1 MGNQNSDVKANA
13 DEHSQLMENYNTVKN
28 IQDEKYGEGVLMQ
41 NKLTGAYCLLKEY
54 NSTDDYEFEKAYSK
68 YKKRSELKH
77 DNIVMLLGI
86 AQKKESQ
93 LCSTF
98 YKLYVLY
105 EYVNDNLEQHIQLH
119 QQTGQHFIESE
130 LWDILLQSVSAL
142 SYLQQKGITHQ
153 NIKPSN
159 IFFDQNQLI
168 KIADSQ
174 VIQQMNTFSL
184 VATNPKEPPKNSYL
198 SPALIE
204 VTLHY
209 EIYTYF
215 IYFQQQMKALAQNN
229 WSPSHDTSKSD
240 IFSLGMT
247 IISAG
252 LLEDLDSCYSYYPEP
267 AFLED
272 IFKQKFNQFK
282 SSYSSKLTNIL
293 GIMTSLSEETRP
305 DFNQLWNQLQQF
317 QTKNHLLPSIIQ
329 GGNEKLNYDQ
339 NNPHL
344 DSQNRYQNH
353 YINEQQKDQHQVE
366 VAGQNNQKMKQSP
379 STQPKIVND
388 DNENVVDDTEDTV
401 DQIKRQNPQNYNK
414 NYAEKQ
420 QFNQLAQNQQEVRT
434 PAVPSRSISQS
445 GTADGSNPLKNSNF
459 NQNNIIKPNQ
469 AIKQTSNILPPTI
482 QSTQNYTNNII
493 TSKAIAPIN
502 PNISLPSHPMNKDFE
517 SQKSLLMNV
526 KTIYICK
533 TQPDENTGAIERG
546 TVRQGEAEQFL
557 QSQQINNLNS
567 QFNIENTQNN
577 NNKYNQQQAL
587 NNSQQK
593 GSSRSN
599 SFYNNQSNINYNN
612 NLNGNMR
619 SGSSANLHA
628 NNNYVGVSGIQS
640 HNQGNINGSMQKNNS
655 FHNNSQSNS
664 SLLKEH
670 NVQNLNDISNIHNYS
685 NIDDFK
691 ISNQQSNIFNNN
703 PKLQHQIA
711 STTPYKAQ
719 NQYAQE
725 NKTKLDDLQNIKIVT
740 QQNKSFSNSFYEN
753 NLKNQKDDINK
764 SNINNVHATP
774 ATTSVNNNN
783 LSSYLPQ
790 YQAKSINLAS
800 NNTSFSNI
808 NNQSKPA
815 ESSFP
820 LTQQFTVPQ
829 QANDGKN
836 LLTNFEELKSKLQE
850 AELKAKLE
858 YESKYG
864 QISQNSTSNYG
875 TVIQQTNDYPQN
887 IDYSM
892 QYGKG
897 NTKINSNIDDI
908 IKKYDIKNTNHN
920 SNTSYGNFNQSQSSD
935 GDQIQ
940 KRYQQQQYLGTS
952 EGQNN
957 QQVISK
963 NFSSQMMNEPEEQVK
978 KQKQEIQHSKQQS
991 ISDSASRNFI
1001 TPISNVKANGAP
1013 AFTPVTNVQSF
1024 LNQSAQSNN
1033 NYQQFSPLQSQQN
1046 NQSQQYKAQ
1055 ENLPNFN
1062 YQNTDYNNNNQF
1074 YSNRFNSE
1082 IPEVV
1087 IENYQNGS
1095 RYEGEKMNGLRHGQ
1109 GRFFYQDGGLYDGE
1123 WKDNK
1128 MNGRGV
1134 LSYASGKI
1142 AYDGYWEDDKFHGF
1156 GALFNENPA
1165 ELLNCFDYRD
1175 FDQVDEYWIKYDG
1188 EFKDDNKDGFGT
1200 LYLSNGERFEGSFKN
1215 DFVCG
1220 PGSFYKINGEKVDG
1234 IWQNNKLIQ
1243 S

>member
-13 DEHSQLMENYNTVKN
+13 DEHSQLMENYITVKN

-68 YKKRSELKH
+68 YKKRQELKH

-105 EYVNDNLEQHIQLH
+105 EYVSDNLEQHIQLH

-174 VIQQMNTFSL
+174 VIQQMNTFSQ
-184 VATNPKEPPKNSYL
+184 VATNPKEPPKNTYL
-198 SPALIE
+198 SPALI
-204 VTLHY
+204 
-209 EIYTYF
+209 
-215 IYFQQQMKALAQNN
+215 QALIQNN
-229 WSPSHDTSKSD
+229 WSPNHDTSKSD

-247 IISAG
+247 IIGAG
-252 LLEDLDSCYSYYPEP
+252 LLEDLDSCYCYYPEP

-272 IFKQKFNQFK
+272 IFKQKFDQFK
-282 SSYSSKLTNIL
+282 SKYSNKLTNIL

-317 QTKNHLLPSIIQ
+317 QAKNLHQSSNIQ
-329 GGNEKLNYDQ
+329 GGSEKQHYDQ
-339 NNPHL
+339 NNLHL

-353 YINEQQKDQHQVE
+353 YINEQQKNKHQGE
-366 VAGQNNQKMKQSP
+366 ISGQNNQKMKQSP

-388 DNENVVDDTEDTV
+388 DNENVIDDTEDSV

-434 PAVPSRSISQS
+434 PAVSQRSTSQQ
-445 GTADGSNPLKNSNF
+445 GTIEGNNPLKNSSF
-459 NQNNIIKPNQ
+459 NQNNIIKTSQ
-469 AIKQTSNILPPTI
+469 AIKQTSQILPPTI
-482 QSTQNYTNNII
+482 QSTSNVTNSNI
-493 TSKAIAPIN
+493 TSKAVATIKS
-502 PNISLPSHPMNKDFE
+502 NISLPSHPMNKDFE
-517 SQKSLLMNV
+517 SLQSLLMNV

-546 TVRQGEAEQFL
+546 TVRQGEVEQFL
-557 QSQQINNLNS
+557 QSQQNNNLNS
-567 QFNIENTQNN
+567 SFNIENTYNN

-587 NNSQQK
+587 NNTQQK
-593 GSSRSN
+593 ASSRSN
-599 SFYNNQSNINYNN
+599 SFYNNSSNINYNN

-628 NNNYVGVSGIQS
+628 NNNIVGASGMQS
-640 HNQGNINGSMQKNNS
+640 LNQGNINGSMQKNNS
-655 FHNNSQSNS
+655 FHNNSQVNS
-664 SLLKEH
+664 SLLKDH

-711 STTPYKAQ
+711 STTPYKPQ

-725 NKTKLDDLQNIKIVT
+725 NKTKLDDLQNIKVVT

-753 NLKNQKDDINK
+753 NLKNQKDDNSKTNLNGI
-764 SNINNVHATP
+764 HATP
-774 ATTSVNNNN
+774 TTVNNNN

-820 LTQQFTVPQ
+820 LMQQFTIPQ
-829 QANDGKN
+829 TANDEKN

-864 QISQNSTSNYG
+864 QISSNSTSNYG
-875 TVIQQTNDYPQN
+875 TIIQQTNEYPQN

-897 NTKINSNIDDI
+897 STKTNNNIDDI
-908 IKKYDIKNTNHN
+908 IKKYENKG
-920 SNTSYGNFNQSQSSD
+920 SNQNNNASYQNFNQSQSSD
-935 GDQIQ
+935 GDQVQ
-940 KRYQQQQYLGTS
+940 KRYQQYLGNS
-952 EGQNN
+952 DGQNN
-957 QQVISK
+957 QQTISK

-991 ISDSASRNFI
+991 ISDSSSRNI
-1001 TPISNVKANGAP
+1001 APISNVKTNVAP
-1013 AFTPVTNVQSF
+1013 MYTPVPNVQSF
-1024 LNQSAQSNN
+1024 LNQSAQSNHN
-1033 NYQQFSPLQSQQN
+1033 NQQQSPIQPQQN
-1046 NQSQQYKAQ
+1046 NQSQQYKVQ

-1062 YQNTDYNNNNQF
+1062 YQNSDYNNNNQF
-1074 YSNRFNSE
+1074 YSNRFNNE

-1109 GRFFYQDGGLYDGE
+1109 GRFYYQDGGLYDGE

>member
-13 DEHSQLMENYNTVKN
+13 DEHSQLMENYITVKN

-68 YKKRSELKH
+68 YKKRQELKH
-77 DNIVMLLGI
+77 ENIVMLLGI

-130 LWDILLQSVSAL
+130 LWDILMQSVSAL

-159 IFFDQNQLI
+159 IFFDQNQMV

-204 VTLHY
+204 
-209 EIYTYF
+209 
-215 IYFQQQMKALAQNN
+215 ALAQNN
-229 WSPSHDTSKSD
+229 WSPNHDTSKSD

-252 LLEDLDSCYSYYPEP
+252 LLEDLDSCYIYYPEP
-267 AFLED
+267 AFQED

-282 SSYSSKLTNIL
+282 SNYSSKLTNIL
-293 GIMTSLSEETRP
+293 GIMTSLGEETRP

-317 QTKNHLLPSIIQ
+317 QVKNPHQPSNIQ
-329 GGNEKLNYDQ
+329 VGHEKQNYDQ
-339 NNPHL
+339 SNPQL
-344 DSQNRYQNH
+344 DLQNRYQNH
-353 YINEQQKDQHQVE
+353 YIHEQQKDLHQGEIV
-366 VAGQNNQKMKQSP
+366 GQNNHKMKQSP
-379 STQPKIVND
+379 STQPKIVNE
-388 DNENVVDDTEDTV
+388 DNENVVDDTEDSV

-420 QFNQLAQNQQEVRT
+420 QFNQLAQHQQEVRT

-445 GTADGSNPLKNSNF
+445 GKIEGSNPLKNSNL
-459 NQNNIIKPNQ
+459 NQNNTIKTNY
-469 AIKQTSNILPPTI
+469 AVKQTSNILPPSI
-482 QSTQNYTNNII
+482 QSTSSVTNNSLS
-493 TSKAIAPIN
+493 SKALAPVN
-502 PNISLPSHPMNKDFE
+502 ANFSLPSHPMSKDFE
-517 SQKSLLMNV
+517 SLQSLLMNV

-546 TVRQGEAEQFL
+546 TVRQGEVEQFL
-557 QSQQINNLNS
+557 QSQQNNNLNS
-567 QFNIENTQNN
+567 QFNIDNTYNN

-587 NNSQQK
+587 NNTQQK
-593 GSSRSN
+593 ASSRSN
-599 SFYNNQSNINYNN
+599 SFYNNSSNINYNN

-628 NNNYVGVSGIQS
+628 NNNITGAGGMQS
-640 HNQGNINGSMQKNNS
+640 QNQGNINGSMQKNNS
-655 FHNNSQSNS
+655 FHNNSQANS
-664 SLLKEH
+664 SLLKDH

-703 PKLQHQIA
+703 PKLQQQIT

-719 NQYAQE
+719 NQYPQE
-725 NKTKLDDLQNIKIVT
+725 NKTKLDDLQNIKIVS

-753 NLKNQKDDINK
+753 NLKNQKEDIIKN
-764 SNINNVHATP
+764 NLNGINSTP
-774 ATTSVNNNN
+774 TTVNNNN

-790 YQAKSINLAS
+790 YQAKSINLTS

-815 ESSFP
+815 QSSFP
-820 LTQQFTVPQ
+820 LTQQFTIPQ
-829 QANDGKN
+829 SANDGKN

-850 AELKAKLE
+850 AELKAKME

-864 QISQNSTSNYG
+864 QISSNATSNYG
-875 TVIQQTNDYPQN
+875 TVIQQTNDYSQN
-887 IDYSM
+887 IDYSI

-897 NTKINSNIDDI
+897 NTKANNNIDDI
-908 IKKYDIKNTNHN
+908 IKKYDIKNNNN
-920 SNTSYGNFNQSQSSD
+920 SNNNNNTSYANFNQSQSSD
-935 GDQIQ
+935 GDQTQ
-940 KRYQQQQYLGTS
+940 KRNQQYLGNS
-952 EGQNN
+952 DGQNN
-957 QQVISK
+957 QYVISK

-978 KQKQEIQHSKQQS
+978 KQKQVIQHTKQQS
-991 ISDSASRNFI
+991 MSDAASRNI
-1001 TPISNVKANGAP
+1001 TPVSNVKTNGAP
-1013 AFTPVTNVQSF
+1013 TFTPVTNVQSF
-1024 LNQSAQSNN
+1024 LNQSAQSNH
-1033 NYQQFSPLQSQQN
+1033 NYQQFSPMQSQQN
-1046 NQSQQYKAQ
+1046 NQSQQYKVQ

-1062 YQNTDYNNNNQF
+1062 YQNSDYNNNNQF
-1074 YSNRFNSE
+1074 YSNRFNNE

-1134 LSYASGKI
+1134 LYYASGKI
-1142 AYDGYWEDDKFHGF
+1142 AYDGYWEEDKFHGF

-1165 ELLNCFDYRD
+1165 ELLSFFDYRD